1 MPLILHSPAYRSGHL
16 LVVITFDEGSATDT
30 AAGDNE
36 QPGPGNLNPG
46 YTPLLNTPVAAFG
59 GKTFY
64 QLLGITGLTPGQE
77 PPAGTMPGGG
87 RVGAVLLNPDWIK
100 SGSVN
105 TTRVVQP
112 LLRAADLR
120 GPARRPVWRRRRA
133 RPSRLRRHCV

>member
-1 MPLILHSPAYRSGHL
+1 VRR

-46 YTPLLNTPVAAFG
+46 YSSLLNTPVAAFG

-87 RVGAVLLNPDWIK
+87 RVGAVLLNPMWIK
-100 SGSVN
+100 PGSVD
-105 TTRVVQP
+105 TAVVSQP

-120 GPARRPVWRRRRA
+120 GPAQCATMLV
-133 RPSRLRRHCV
+133 RLAAVQSGLAGPH